1 MANTACNLVAS
12 YLTSLNATNPMCVA
26 FGTTFSLGSSLLLYY
41 EQDLNIDTVTIIPIP
56 SNAPNKDGQR
66 LSSSVQ
72 IRVKSTSRKTG
83 VDTSQEFINR
93 LNRNS
98 LGSKGIVY
106 PRESIPITLGIL
118 EGGEKNIVVT
128 HYTIKHVKA

>member
-1 MANTACNLVAS
+1 MADTVCNLIAS
-12 YLTSLNATNPMCVA
+12 YLTSLAATNPMCVS

-41 EQDLNIDTVTIIPIP
+41 EQDLKIDTVTVIPIP
-56 SNAPNKDGQR
+56 SSAPNKDGQR

-72 IRVKSTSRKTG
+72 IRVKSTSRKTA
-83 VDTSQEFINR
+83 VNTSQEFINR

-98 LGSKGIVY
+98 LSGKGIMY

-128 HYTIKHVKA
+128 HYTVRHIKA